1 MPVMAKA
8 VIAVTSQSLGC
19 TRALSIRGLRVGVAV
34 GGTAKDLRGRA
45 DLGFGRLQDGGPGRP
60 GPRRERLA
68 QVPVAGI
75 LGRDGQA
82 LPFGERA
89 RERAVPGGQ
98 VFDPLARFRGRLPDG
113 EGELVALVLGG
124 GLGFG
129 RAQRRVVLAGWRRRS
144 SASAVV
150 AR

>member
-1 MPVMAKA
+1 MATA
-8 VIAVTSQSLGC
+8 VIAVTSRSPGC
-19 TRALSIRGLRVGVAV
+19 TGALSFCGLRVGVAV

-45 DLGFGRLQDGGPGRP
+45 DLGFGRLPDVGPGRP

-68 QVPVAGI
+68 QVAVAGI

-82 LPFGERA
+82 LPFSERA

-113 EGELVALVLGG
+113 EGGLVALVLGG
-124 GLGFG
+124 G
-129 RAQRRVVLAGWRRRS
+129 
-144 SASAVV
+144 
-150 AR
+150 